1 MFTLCINQDSLETE
15 QIGCVCACVCVC
27 VHKYMIYVK
36 RFIKRKQCMLMEAEK
51 FRPRRANGIDLKCR
65 RANGVSSCRNP
76 NLSRRLVFLLEGN
89 KK

>member
-1 MFTLCINQDSLETE
+1 
-15 QIGCVCACVCVC
+15 
-27 VHKYMIYVK
+27 
-36 RFIKRKQCMLMEAEK
+36 MLMEAEK